1 MLTTRKFSVLG
12 DSNIKRHLNPTNC
25 RDRPLMSGCQQLPCG
40 RISLLAE
47 SLRSVREDSN
57 VVLLSCLTNFLTSA
71 EEAGSS
77 VSFRVD
83 PVFREV
89 HEAVCAT
96 AIEKT
101 EIFYLVAPP
110 MYRLTPLWY
119 RDGLPEV
126 MTKFSEIFRDRPKN
140 VLLMSSFATPEFE
153 SDGVHLT
160 AYSGLEFVL
169 HLFDAA
175 THLLNSLSLD
185 PTEAATVAIEASR
198 TLEDRMMAIEQ
209 DHRRLNRTV
218 EKKTASDAE
227 AADHQ
232 ENVRNEVWFV
242 IRGLARQPEGLDPK
256 EWQVRALRDVRGVL
270 TVLLGEERPIVVVVN
285 KTSRRKDAETR
296 YHVLMASLK
305 DSCEIRDKF
314 GSFFVGLGDKRPDA
328 LKHISIGNLVT
339 PATSVRIAIMKV
351 LGQRYLASN
360 PGSRVQVIKYE
371 PRPVLKLTPPA
382 SVSDRRVQSYN
393 YIEAIKS
400 LPTNFS
406 KEELSDIRKQIPE
419 KLFGQLRAIF
429 DVISDD
435 VIKKRSFKVATVQ
448 SESKSGE
455 TSSSSKPSEPN
466 PKSGEPN
473 SKSGKVTQKRPNSS
487 PDSGGSGKHRK

>member
-1 MLTTRKFSVLG
+1 MSTTRKFSILG

-40 RISLLAE
+40 HLSLLTE
-47 SLRSVREDSN
+47 SLRSVRPETN
-57 VVLLSCLTNFLTSA
+57 VVMLSCLTNFLTSA
-71 EEAGSS
+71 EEAGAS

-83 PVFREV
+83 PVLREV

-96 AIEKT
+96 AIDQAEV
-101 EIFYLVAPP
+101 FYLVAPP
-110 MYRLTPLWY
+110 MYRQTPLWY

-126 MTKFSEIFRDRPKN
+126 MTKFSEVFRDRPKN

-153 SDGVHLT
+153 TDGVHLT

-169 HLFDAA
+169 HLFDVAH
-175 THLLNSLSLD
+175 HLLNSLSLD
-185 PTEAATVAIEASR
+185 PAGVTESSR
-198 TLEDRMMAIEQ
+198 MLEDRMMAIEQ

-218 EKKTASDAE
+218 EKKTASDSE
-227 AADHQ
+227 AADYQ

-296 YHVLMASLK
+296 YHVLMASLA
-305 DSCEIRDKF
+305 DSSEIRNTF
-314 GSFFVGLGDKRPDA
+314 GSFFLGLGDKRPDA

-339 PATSVRIAIMKV
+339 PATSVRISILKI

-360 PGSRVQVIKYE
+360 TGSRVQVITYD

-382 SVSDRRVQSYN
+382 SSSDRRVKSFN
-393 YIEAIKS
+393 YIEAIKE
-400 LPTNFS
+400 LPTNFT
-406 KEELSDIRKQIPE
+406 KEELSTIRKQIPE

-429 DVISDD
+429 VVISDD
-435 VIKKRSFKVATVQ
+435 VIKKRSFKSATE
-448 SESKSGE
+448 SNNSNPPSKSGE
-455 TSSSSKPSEPN
+455 SSSSK
-466 PKSGEPN
+466 SGESSS
-473 SKSGKVTQKRPNSS
+473 SKSGKANNKRPNSS
-487 PDSGGSGKHRK
+487 PDTGGSGKHKK